1 MKKTTYMM
9 IALFFLGIVAMFIL
23 VAYSAARYEKEKR
36 IEMDNRPVI
45 GAKAEIS
52 EPLDGFSCV
61 EFCKEENSFYLDIKG
76 FKGFAILESD
86 TVSVPEFVAAA
97 DWMPY
102 LRRSVDQGVLSV
114 SIDRDSIVKTLMGDD
129 YKNRYNCVEAVDFVI
144 ATIKVPH
151 GMLKDVRSDMGEITV
166 YLDSVRAG
174 KIRSDIRHRLV
185 LNRSR
190 IDTLESVNKKMR
202 ELTLDGSAIG
212 MLELKDKGT
221 GFTINFTDS
230 TSTIGS
236 YTFNSEKGKNGMK
249 IGF

>member
-1 MKKTTYMM
+1 MM

-23 VAYSAARYEKEKR
+23 VAYSAARYEKDKR

-52 EPLDGFSCV
+52 EPLEGFSCV
-61 EFCKEENSFYLDIKG
+61 KFCKGENNCYLDIMG

-86 TVSVPEFVAAA
+86 TVSAPEFVAAA

-114 SIDRDSIVKTLMGDD
+114 SIDRDSIVKTLIGDVSKD
-129 YKNRYNCVEAVDFVI
+129 RYNRVEAVNYII

-190 IDTLESVNKKMR
+190 IDNLESVNKKLR
-202 ELTLDGSAIG
+202 ELKLDGSAIG
-212 MLELKDKGT
+212 MLELQDKGK

-249 IGF
+249 ISF

>member
-1 MKKTTYMM
+1 M
-9 IALFFLGIVAMFIL
+9 
-23 VAYSAARYEKEKR
+23 
-36 IEMDNRPVI
+36 
-45 GAKAEIS
+45 
-52 EPLDGFSCV
+52 
-61 EFCKEENSFYLDIKG
+61 
-76 FKGFAILESD
+76 
-86 TVSVPEFVAAA
+86 PEFVAAA

-144 ATIKVPH
+144 ATIKVPY

-236 YTFNSEKGKNGMK
+236 YTFNSEKGKKGMK
-249 IGF
+249 ISF